1 MVQKVAEIKIHQ
13 LIHLL
18 SSELD
23 NLPDKRKPG
32 NNTQY
37 EIRDAVLSAFS
48 IFFTQSPSFLEH
60 QKLMSKMKL
69 AVYLRSKKFLAIIKY
84 AIY

>member
-1 MVQKVAEIKIHQ
+1 MGQKVAEIKIHQ
-13 LIHLL
+13 LIYLL

-37 EIRDAVLSAFS
+37 EIRDAV
-48 IFFTQSPSFLEH
+48 
-60 QKLMSKMKL
+60 
-69 AVYLRSKKFLAIIKY
+69 
-84 AIY
+84 